1 MQRPKNLGS
10 RIALLLRNF
19 LVSPEFFF
27 AYNRKTCLTVRFF
40 QIISHFS
47 DGVKTVWIFPIFW
60 TVSQLSE
67 IIVELLQ
74 LSLDQLK
81 SGILYIH
88 SRMCWSKSNQKYKEN
103 VRRRRI
109 EKWQKWQID
118 KWQRIYLR
126 VPVAAAIL
134 NQQDSVP
141 VIFKYQTFVAG
152 SPLLK
157 GQQLF
162 GNSSF
167 KSFGKSH
174 PRLKADIS
182 VLRTH
187 ALKKIH

>member
-1 MQRPKNLGS
+1 MAKMTN
-10 RIALLLRNF
+10 
-19 LVSPEFFF
+19 
-27 AYNRKTCLTVRFF
+27 
-40 QIISHFS
+40 
-47 DGVKTVWIFPIFW
+47 
-60 TVSQLSE
+60 
-67 IIVELLQ
+67 
-74 LSLDQLK
+74 
-81 SGILYIH
+81 
-88 SRMCWSKSNQKYKEN
+88 
-103 VRRRRI
+103 
-109 EKWQKWQID
+109 
-118 KWQRIYLR
+118 WQRFYLW

-157 GQQLF
+157 GQQGQQLF